1 MMEYLAVVT
10 MPVGLFSIVLALV
23 AIWLSVT
30 YGRDANR
37 TLHETRELMTRIDT
51 RVEDIERY
59 TRDQTDRMLTHIMEL
74 GKKQTA
80 STDMTSMVDV
90 LDRIK
95 GTRLEDVFMEYL
107 TGEMRQKQKREGK

>member
-1 MMEYLAVVT
+1 MNYLAVIA
-10 MPVGLFSIVLALV
+10 MPVGIFSIVLALV

-30 YGRDANR
+30 YGRDATR
-37 TLHETRELMTRIDT
+37 TLGETRELMTRVDT

-80 STDMTSMVDV
+80 STDMTNIVDV

-95 GTRLEDVFMEYL
+95 GTRLEGVLMEYL
-107 TGEMRQKQKREGK
+107 AEQMRQKQKRGK